1 MTGVGSWDTCVSK
14 NCLYLQNYSGSTHLD
29 VCVKHNLHQCHLP
42 DLPHKVFKI
51 CYFCRWNFSL
61 LLILFWIGYFKG
73 MQMMAWS
80 FMANWIWDSTT
91 SCTGWAL
98 MQLEKSTLDFKIFNF
113 TKRLNAGWVWLLH
126 SNHDSPLPG
135 DRHPPWRISPRI
147 QRGKGE
153 TFQIRPSSPNSTY
166 LQLDFDKFNFSF
178 CTWPLTRCAFFTPL
192 PILTT
197 LEAQKLGQPQG
208 RTRQASS
215 YSSMSAE
222 ASSCS
227 SMSSIS
233 PSKWKGS
240 CQGSAQ
246 GGKRPA
252 LATTRGTFSTSR
264 PQWSLH
270 WPGASFLCSAR
281 LLCSPMHTWRNK
293 SARAMFSTLTPFC
306 GFSFPTCSTPTSTWG
321 WKAEEFHQ
329 SPKSQDRPTFPI
341 CQKTTWLWKEEGL
354 LLTTATREGRHIQ
367 ESRHCQSG
375 GWICQPWHIKLQRK
389 GVQRQEFLKGSQR
402 SRKGCHGSFPT
413 FPNSK
418 RVKNQKLLPTSGGKK
433 RRLRYGTK
441 RWTTRRRDSCFI
453 PDIWML

>member
-1 MTGVGSWDTCVSK
+1 M
-14 NCLYLQNYSGSTHLD
+14 
-29 VCVKHNLHQCHLP
+29 
-42 DLPHKVFKI
+42 
-51 CYFCRWNFSL
+51 
-61 LLILFWIGYFKG
+61 
-73 MQMMAWS
+73 
-80 FMANWIWDSTT
+80 
-91 SCTGWAL
+91 
-98 MQLEKSTLDFKIFNF
+98 
-113 TKRLNAGWVWLLH
+113 LNTGWVWLLH
-126 SNHDSPLPG
+126 SNHVSPLPSH
-135 DRHPPWRISPRI
+135 RNPPRRISPRT

-153 TFQIRPSSPNSTY
+153 VLDIKISYYSVEQYSEITPPIHFEKQLFCKQLPITVILREGFPQEPNAWDVPYSTNSKHILSRGLHGHVTFCS
-166 LQLDFDKFNFSF
+166 
-178 CTWPLTRCAFFTPL
+178 WPLTRCAFFTPL
-192 PILTT
+192 PKLTT
-197 LEAQKLGQPQG
+197 LEAQKLGQAQG
-208 RTRQASS
+208 RTSQASS
-215 YSSMSAE
+215 YSSMSVE

-246 GGKRPA
+246 GGKCPA
-252 LATTRGTFSTSR
+252 LGTTRGTFSTSR

-281 LLCSPMHTWRNK
+281 LLCSPMHTSRNK

-341 CQKTTWLWKEEGL
+341 CQKTTWLWKEEEP
-354 LLTTATREGRHIQ
+354 LLTTATREGGHIQ

-402 SRKGCHGSFPT
+402 SRKGCHISFPT

-418 RVKNQKLLPTSGGKK
+418 GVKNQQLLPTLGGKK
-433 RRLRYGTK
+433 RISRYGTK
-441 RWTTRRRDSCFI
+441 LWTTRRRESCFI
-453 PDIWML
+453 PDIWMMSTLKRKTSNIGCFEVFYLDKTINVHTWMYIV